1 MPANYAIGIDLG
13 TTNSVLAYV
22 SLEEDHAIPELLS
35 IPQLVAP
42 DTVESLTQLP
52 SFLYLLP
59 ESEDR
64 NSYQV
69 PGMPDHRFVIGEF
82 ARKQSAE
89 KASRTVAAA
98 KSWLTYSR
106 VDRHEPILPWDAPKE
121 VEKISPV
128 EASRLYLE
136 HLIFAW
142 NQHFPEQNFADQK
155 IVLTVPASFDAS
167 ARELT
172 REAALKA
179 GFPDEFVLLEEP
191 QAAVYAWLAHTGDR
205 WRKRLKL
212 GDSILI
218 CDVGGGTT
226 DFTLIAVAEQQGD
239 LILERRAVGSHVL
252 VGGDNMDLA
261 LAHHM
266 ADEFAE
272 HGHPL
277 DPWQAVGLWH
287 SCRAAK
293 EKLFSTEAP
302 ETTPVTVLGRGRKLI
317 ANTVSRDLQREDA
330 RKLLLNG
337 FFPECEISD
346 QPQKRRRSGF
356 QELGLPYESDTA
368 ITRHLAA
375 FLNMHG
381 EDAQP
386 AQPTHVLF
394 NGGVF
399 KAQLLRDR
407 LLETI
412 HAWSGDAPTPE
423 PLDGQEDLDHSVA
436 RGAAYYALTKQTQGV
451 RIRGGTARSYYL
463 GIEKA
468 GLAVPGVERPLWAL
482 CVVPFGMEE
491 GTEADVP
498 SSEFGLVVGESTPFR
513 FFCSAVRKQDQP
525 GEVLDPIPPEEL
537 EETDPLQA
545 TLEAVD
551 EADDD
556 YVPVKFRSRITELGM
571 FELWCVQPQ
580 TQQCWKLEFSVRDE
594 SQ

>member
-1 MPANYAIGIDLG
+1 MPAKYAVGVDLG

-22 SLEEDHAIPELLS
+22 PLDDEHAVPQLLAV
-35 IPQLVAP
+35 PQLVAP
-42 DTVESLTQLP
+42 GTVESLTQLP
-52 SFLYLLP
+52 SFLYLLA
-59 ESEDR
+59 ESEDQS
-64 NSYQV
+64 SYHV
-69 PGMPDHRFVIGEF
+69 PGMPEHRLVIGEF
-82 ARKQSAE
+82 ARRQSAE
-89 KASRTVAAA
+89 NATRTVAAA

-106 VDRHEPILPWDAPKE
+106 VDRHDAILPWDAPKD
-121 VEKISPV
+121 VKRISPV

-136 HLIFAW
+136 HLIAAW
-142 NQHFPEQNFADQK
+142 NQQFPADKFAEQK
-155 IVLTVPASFDAS
+155 LVLTVPASFDAS

-179 GFPDEFVLLEEP
+179 GFPEDFVLLEEP
-191 QAAVYAWLAHTGDR
+191 QAAVYAWLADTGDH
-205 WRKRLKL
+205 WRTQLKL
-212 GDSILI
+212 GDTILI

-226 DFTLIAVAEQQGD
+226 DFTLIVVAEQQGD
-239 LILERRAVGSHVL
+239 LILERRAVGNHVL

-272 HGHPL
+272 SGHPL

-293 EKLFSTEAP
+293 ETVFSEAAP
-302 ETTPVTVLGRGRKLI
+302 ETATVTVLGRGRKLI

-330 RKLLLNG
+330 RTLLLEG
-337 FFPECEISD
+337 FFPECDITEK
-346 QPQKRRRSGF
+346 PVKRRRSGF

-368 ITRHLAA
+368 ITKHLAA
-375 FLNMHG
+375 FLSMHG
-381 EDAQP
+381 EEAKP

-399 KAQLLRDR
+399 KAQLLRNR

-412 HAWSGDAPTPE
+412 HKWSGEAPSPQ
-423 PLDGQEDLDHSVA
+423 PLYGQEDLDHSVA
-436 RGAAYYALTKQTQGV
+436 RGAAYYALTKETKGV

-498 SSEFGLVVGESTPFR
+498 SDEFGLIVGEPTPFR
-513 FFCSAVRKQDQP
+513 FFCSAVRKEDQP
-525 GEVLDPIPPEEL
+525 GEVLDPIPPDEL
-537 EETDPLQA
+537 EETDPLEA
-545 TLEAVD
+545 TLEAV
-551 EADDD
+551 EESEDD

-571 FELWCVQPQ
+571 FELWCVNPQ
-580 TQQCWKLEFSVRDE
+580 TEQSWKLEFSVRDE
-594 SQ
+594 NL